1 LKGAIFSTQE
11 QTMAVAGVFLTMIL
25 FFGGFIAAEAIFYQ
39 QTGRMFWRAMVPTA
53 IRFTVAPEDKVSLDS
68 YMVMEEWAAVMFL
81 GSFLMLPMIVL
92 NVMGFVHFF

>member
-1 LKGAIFSTQE
+1 MT
-11 QTMAVAGVFLTMIL
+11 VAGVFFTMIVL
-25 FFGGFIAAEAIFYQ
+25 FGGFVVAEVIFYQ
-39 QTGRMFWRAMVPTA
+39 QTGRMFWRAMVPSA
-53 IRFTVAPEDKVSLDS
+53 IRFSLLPDDKVTLDS